1 MRRLVLTLGW
11 LGTLLFGGVVLLSF
25 AEPLRIEQAARELLR
40 IEIEHRIGEKVES
53 LSGGRLANLARKAVE
68 RQDGEIE
75 RMRRVIAND
84 LPRRVAERV
93 ADLQRADCEC
103 RQRLVRAAQEAA
115 TEHLQS
121 LLQLRER
128 LDAMIETAYAQV
140 TRQLLRELR
149 IFSGSNAL
157 AFALLLGLAARRRSS
172 GRQLMLA
179 TGVLVGAVGLTGGL
193 YLFHQ
198 NWLHTL
204 VFGSYVG
211 LAYAGWLAAVAGL
224 LGDLAFNRARV
235 TNLVV
240 NAVGA
245 LAGPASPC

>member
-1 MRRLVLTLGW
+1 MRPLVLTLAW
-11 LGTLLFGGVVLLSF
+11 LGTLLFGGVFLLSF

-53 LSGGRLANLARKAVE
+53 LSGGRLASLARKAAE

-84 LPRRVAERV
+84 LPRRVAERM

-121 LLQLRER
+121 PLQLRER

-149 IFSGSNAL
+149 IFSGS
-157 AFALLLGLAARRRSS
+157 
-172 GRQLMLA
+172 
-179 TGVLVGAVGLTGGL
+179 
-193 YLFHQ
+193 
-198 NWLHTL
+198 
-204 VFGSYVG
+204 YVG

-224 LGDLAFNRARV
+224 LGDLAFNSARV

-240 NAVGA
+240 NAVSA
-245 LAGPASPC
+245 LAGSASPC